1 MSATVGASRKE
12 LTLQSTDAV
21 SKVSDGYR
29 LEVVKAGG
37 TSEYAVVDSVSTT
50 AATLTLRWELP
61 DGRFADGD
69 TVTVT
74 ISPFEQVRKTVSTW
88 FSLNF
93 ENLWHDH
100 IPSTWGRAL
109 SAVANRD
116 SWLPGLGFYVISV
129 IAAGGDQS
137 RTPFEQDAAYHSGDL
152 YTSITTSDPS
162 TVYVGQFTRV
172 FAFVDTRKATS
183 GLEGDDAAGIADPQL
198 RSSVSEQLSV
208 EARSGGAVNTAV
220 IGTVP
225 ASTAGEVRFRENWFL
240 PLRDDVGNAVGALFA
255 ASAAGTYRLHSGGEL
270 TDAGVVMGGFASV
283 GDLESRTITV
293 KALTITP
300 DPTQHLFET
309 EQVTFKV
316 DGDTT
321 AVYALRGAAGAAP
334 TGAVGGLAYTAR
346 VLPAGTAT
354 ADDALELT
362 ATYAADH
369 PVFRGGGQLDRDNLL
384 AEQRTNLCQAVTL
397 TVDELTVAA
406 PAPMAAGSTLDIE
419 TPIAPSGIDIAPPA
433 NPAQVTGALRIMN
446 LGGRP
451 GKLQVLAPAAVTVA
465 VDFNVTLHFG
475 TDPDPDP
482 ARHKA
487 VPIVIRVTP

>member
-1 MSATVGASRKE
+1 M
-12 LTLQSTDAV
+12 
-21 SKVSDGYR
+21 
-29 LEVVKAGG
+29 
-37 TSEYAVVDSVSTT
+37 
-50 AATLTLRWELP
+50 P
-61 DGRFADGD
+61 
-69 TVTVT
+69 
-74 ISPFEQVRKTVSTW
+74 
-88 FSLNF
+88 
-93 ENLWHDH
+93 
-100 IPSTWGRAL
+100 
-109 SAVANRD
+109 
-116 SWLPGLGFYVISV
+116 
-129 IAAGGDQS
+129 
-137 RTPFEQDAAYHSGDL
+137 
-152 YTSITTSDPS
+152 
-162 TVYVGQFTRV
+162 
-172 FAFVDTRKATS
+172 
-183 GLEGDDAAGIADPQL
+183 
-198 RSSVSEQLSV
+198 
-208 EARSGGAVNTAV
+208 
-220 IGTVP
+220 P
-225 ASTAGEVRFRENWFL
+225 APRR
-240 PLRDDVGNAVGALFA
+240 
-255 ASAAGTYRLHSGGEL
+255 
-270 TDAGVVMGGFASV
+270 
-283 GDLESRTITV
+283 
-293 KALTITP
+293 
-300 DPTQHLFET
+300 
-309 EQVTFKV
+309 
-316 DGDTT
+316 
-321 AVYALRGAAGAAP
+321 

>member
-1 MSATVGASRKE
+1 MA
-12 LTLQSTDAV
+12 
-21 SKVSDGYR
+21 
-29 LEVVKAGG
+29 
-37 TSEYAVVDSVSTT
+37 
-50 AATLTLRWELP
+50 
-61 DGRFADGD
+61 
-69 TVTVT
+69 
-74 ISPFEQVRKTVSTW
+74 
-88 FSLNF
+88 
-93 ENLWHDH
+93 
-100 IPSTWGRAL
+100 
-109 SAVANRD
+109 
-116 SWLPGLGFYVISV
+116 
-129 IAAGGDQS
+129 
-137 RTPFEQDAAYHSGDL
+137 
-152 YTSITTSDPS
+152 
-162 TVYVGQFTRV
+162 
-172 FAFVDTRKATS
+172 
-183 GLEGDDAAGIADPQL
+183 
-198 RSSVSEQLSV
+198 
-208 EARSGGAVNTAV
+208 
-220 IGTVP
+220 
-225 ASTAGEVRFRENWFL
+225 
-240 PLRDDVGNAVGALFA
+240 
-255 ASAAGTYRLHSGGEL
+255 
-270 TDAGVVMGGFASV
+270 GFASV